1 MKRYKIDFNNGKV
14 FEATAD
20 NLAANPLP
28 LFSIDGL
35 WVTQEK
41 LKAMGATITE
51 IEEPRKEFFVCWDYG
66 LFKHGFEKSDPM
78 ANMNWEFK
86 LKVVELREGEI
97 IVDKDKL
104 EKAYIAAGFGPTQNI
119 VFEKLC
125 KELGL

>member
-1 MKRYKIDFNNGKV
+1 MKRYKVDFNNGKV
-14 FEATAD
+14 FEAED
-20 NLAANPLP
+20 SGECVHILGMFWNKK
-28 LFSIDGL
+28 GL
-35 WVTQEK
+35 ENV
-41 LKAMGATITE
+41 GATITE

-86 LKVVELREGEI
+86 LKVVEQREGEI

-104 EKAYIAAGFGPTQNI
+104 EKAYVSAGFGPTQNI

-125 KELGL
+125 KELGF